1 MASAFLW
8 AANAS
13 ANSKCGELM
22 RTYQV
27 NLTITSNAQT
37 KVQANSLKEAWEKVN
52 QLTINDYQMLDGNP
66 DLVEVKEIV

>member
-1 MASAFLW
+1 
-8 AANAS
+8 
-13 ANSKCGELM
+13 M

-52 QLTINDYQMLDGNP
+52 QLTINDYQMLDGDP